1 MQQKVIPSRNIAGR
15 SGNWIINDN
24 GVFLNDVQVSTEPV
38 TVMAV
43 IVENGFYRLEVTFP
57 SLNGRSIIAPRADF
71 LTSRKI
77 RKTGVPL
84 FSGNRRAALM
94 MTGYISDMERLAR
107 KVRIEDGVPI
117 LVRAAKDV
125 WTVKEARTAQD

>member
-1 MQQKVIPSRNIAGR
+1 MQQQKLIPSRNIAGR

-38 TVMAV
+38 TVLSV
-43 IVENGFYRLEVTFP
+43 IVENGFYSVEVTFP
-57 SLNGRSIIAPRADF
+57 SLKGRSIIAPRADF
-71 LTSRKI
+71 HNSRKI

-84 FSGNRRAALM
+84 FSGNPRAALM

-107 KVRIEDGVPI
+107 KVRIEDGIPI
-117 LVRAAKDV
+117 VVRAAR
-125 WTVKEARTAQD
+125 ENL